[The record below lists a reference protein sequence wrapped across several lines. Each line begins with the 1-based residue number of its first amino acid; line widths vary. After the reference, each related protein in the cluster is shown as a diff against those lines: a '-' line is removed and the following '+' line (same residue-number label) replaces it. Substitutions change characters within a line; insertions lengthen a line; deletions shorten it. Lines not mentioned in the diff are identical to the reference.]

1 MEKEIKKMKNFIGLA
16 GLMLF
21 ITGIIGVIAYSGNAP
36 LDMIS
41 TMIKVSNTTLII
53 GSLSLI
59 LAGVSSK

>member
-1 MEKEIKKMKNFIGLA
+1 
-16 GLMLF
+16 MLF

-41 TMIKVSNTTLII
+41 TMIKVSNATLII